1 MVRKERVFYND
12 GYMVYELGGDF
23 FHCSFFLDHTD
34 LKKLK
39 PGTDEMINAVLRL
52 GQAKAQEL
60 NMV

>member
-1 MVRKERVFYND
+1 MMDIWCMSLAEIFFIVR
-12 GYMVYELGGDF
+12 
-23 FHCSFFLDHTD
+23 FFLDHTD